1 MNPIFVRRPSLKVR
15 FSIAIGLSLS
25 LMAFDHFTD
34 TSAIVRTYLTS
45 IISPVLYL
53 ADAPQEAIES
63 VALRIKTKESLM
75 EENALLRQFQLE
87 QNEKLQQFAL
97 LQQENKKLRALLN
110 SSPRHQSKSM
120 VAEVMAVSKDRFSH
134 QVVVNRGTLDKVYE
148 GQPVIDDLG
157 VVGQLLT
164 PGTTTTH
171 VLLITDSTQAIPIRI
186 ERTGVRAIAEGT
198 GNIDRIKLNHIPHS
212 TDIRVGDRLITS
224 GLAQRFPEGYPVG
237 VVTKIIRDEGRQFS
251 TVFARPVAQLD
262 RLKYLL
268 LLWGAVDDIGEAVQ
282 IEEEENG

>member
-1 MNPIFVRRPSLKVR
+1 
-15 FSIAIGLSLS
+15 
-25 LMAFDHFTD
+25 MAFDHFTD